1 MFWLRKCDFRG
12 LFHTE
17 RSLLRLNKA
26 FRFFNFLQRRKGER
40 LSWFA
45 FSSWCGTFD
54 RSWLHH
60 WQIDTD
66 GYWISPCWTGFV
78 GLVKSI
84 FATLNQCTCLGYNCS
99 FNELVQPAQVANFP
113 ATWVIDLIS
122 IDPIRILIGGEG
134 SFQCNNSLVLI
145 SQLLISGRAAKRD

>member
-12 LFHTE
+12 FFHTE

-84 FATLNQCTCLGYNCS
+84 FATLNQCTCLGYFIAALMNWYNWPKLQIFQPHELQTRSEYWSEVKGASSAIILWFWLVSYS
-99 FNELVQPAQVANFP
+99 FLEGRPS
-113 ATWVIDLIS
+113 AT
-122 IDPIRILIGGEG
+122 
-134 SFQCNNSLVLI
+134 N
-145 SQLLISGRAAKRD
+145 